1 MMDYLKPIIFKRLAI
16 TLLLAT
22 LAASAHAEVVV
33 IVSAESPVISLTAE
47 QTAKIFLGKTTIF
60 PNDGTAFPVDQAE
73 GSEVRKEFYDKV
85 VHKNPTQLAAYWAR
99 VIFTGNGQPPA
110 VVAGNVTVRR
120 VVAKNP
126 NAIGYIDSR
135 YVNKSVRVVFSL
147 EKNDR
152 ND

>member
-1 MMDYLKPIIFKRLAI
+1 MMDCLRPNIRKRLGLA
-16 TLLLAT
+16 LLLAM
-22 LAASAHAEVVV
+22 LAAGAHAEVVV
-33 IVSAESPVISLTAE
+33 IVSAESPVTSLTAE
-47 QTAKIFLGKTTIF
+47 QTARIFLGKTSSF
-60 PNDGTAFPVDQAE
+60 PNDGPAFPVDQAE
-73 GSEVRKEFYDKV
+73 GSEARSEFYDKV

-110 VVAGNVTVRR
+110 VLAGNATVRR

-126 NAIGYIDSR
+126 NAIGYIDRR